1 MTTNPKEIDT
11 ISAPWQPDRPY
22 NALPELPP
30 SRDIETKAV
39 LKQCIEARAALAEL
53 RQAAELIP
61 NQSVLIGTLPLLEAG
76 ASSEIE
82 NIITTA
88 DQLFQ
93 HVNNEEHANAATRE
107 ALRYGRA
114 LFEGFRALS
123 AQPLTTRTA
132 EIVCSRIK
140 GVEMTVRKLPGTAL
154 SNHATKAVVYT
165 PPEGEAL
172 LRETLANWERF
183 MHEATELDPLIRM
196 AVGHYQFEA
205 IHPFADGN
213 GRTGRVLNSLF
224 LIEQNLLTLPILY
237 LSRYINNNRQ
247 DYYRL
252 LLRVTSHADWEAW
265 ILYMLRGVEET
276 ARWTTAKIAAIRALQ
291 DHTTTY
297 VKRALPKIYSHEL
310 VELIFE
316 LPYCRIGNVI
326 DRGIAKRQTAS
337 VYLKQLVSIGVLT
350 EQAVSKE
357 KLFIQPRLMELLTQ
371 DRNSFERYF

>member
-1 MTTNPKEIDT
+1 
-11 ISAPWQPDRPY
+11 
-22 NALPELPP
+22 LPELPP

-140 GVEMTVRKLPGTAL
+140 GVEMKVRKLPGTAL
-154 SNHATKAVVYT
+154 SHQATKAVVYT

-172 LRETLANWERF
+172 LREKLANWERF

-291 DHTTTY
+291 DHTTAY
-297 VKRALPKIYSHEL
+297 VKRTLPKIYSHEL

-371 DRNSFERYF
+371 DRNSFERYH